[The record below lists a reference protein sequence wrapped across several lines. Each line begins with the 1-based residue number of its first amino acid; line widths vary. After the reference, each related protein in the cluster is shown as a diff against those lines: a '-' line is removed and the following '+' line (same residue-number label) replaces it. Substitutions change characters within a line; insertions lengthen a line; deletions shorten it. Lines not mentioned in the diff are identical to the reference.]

1 MNKEYKQYLQT
12 VVASINVNVQT
23 LLQPEIKKKKENG
36 SPHCHQIGRKNPNM
50 LNFYPHVS
58 VLPSVLRLY
67 PCRQIRCTSL
77 PSKIS

>member
-23 LLQPEIKKKKENG
+23 LLQPEIKKKENG

-50 LNFYPHVS
+50 LNFF
-58 VLPSVLRLY
+58 PSCFRITVR
-67 PCRQIRCTSL
+67 ITAISL
-77 PSKIS
+77 SPN